1 MMTLLPCRSHLVFI
15 PFDIAIA
22 VWLVVLGGL
31 TSRGVEQEPG

>member
-1 MMTLLPCRSHLVFI
+1 VFL

-31 TSRGVEQEPG
+31 TSRGIEQGAG